1 MEVFTMKTTNEVQT
15 IIPQEQPVQQEAPQI
30 SDNERIISELTA
42 INMNIAQ
49 MFAEQQK
56 HDAQMSKMATDI
68 KSIKTVAVFFLII
81 AIIALFP
88 LFFSIMGS
96 CVKLLY

>member
-1 MEVFTMKTTNEVQT
+1 MKTTNEVQT

-42 INMNIAQ
+42 ININIAQ

-56 HDAQMSKMATDI
+56 HDAQMSKMANDI
-68 KSIKTVAVFFLII
+68 KSIKTVAVFFLILG
-81 AIIALFP
+81 IIAVFP
-88 LFFSIMGS
+88 LFGSVMGA
-96 CVKLLY
+96 CVKLL

>member
-1 MEVFTMKTTNEVQT
+1 MKTTNEVQT
-15 IIPQEQPVQQEAPQI
+15 IITQEQPVQREAPQI

-42 INMNIAQ
+42 INMNIA
-49 MFAEQQK
+49 AILEEQQK
-56 HDAQMSKMATDI
+56 HDAQMSKMANDI

>member
-1 MEVFTMKTTNEVQT
+1 MKITNEVQD
-15 IIPQEQPVQQEAPQI
+15 IIPQEEPVQQEETQV
-30 SDNERIISELTA
+30 SDSEKIISELTA
-42 INMNIAQ
+42 INMNIA
-49 MFAEQQK
+49 AILEEQQK

-88 LFFSIMGS
+88 LFFSIIGS

>member
-1 MEVFTMKTTNEVQT
+1 MKTTNEIQD
-15 IIPQEQPVQQEAPQI
+15 IIPQEEPVQQAAPQI
-30 SDNERIISELTA
+30 SDNEKIISELTA

-56 HDAQMSKMATDI
+56 HDAQMSKMANDI

-88 LFFSIMGS
+88 LFFPIMGS

>member
-1 MEVFTMKTTNEVQT
+1 MKTTNEVQT

-56 HDAQMSKMATDI
+56 HDAQMSKMANDI

-96 CVKLLY
+96 CVKLL

>member
-1 MEVFTMKTTNEVQT
+1 MKTTNEVQT

-49 MFAEQQK
+49 IFAEQQK
-56 HDAQMSKMATDI
+56 HDAQMSKMANDI

>member
-1 MEVFTMKTTNEVQT
+1 MKTTNEVQT

-42 INMNIAQ
+42 ININIAQ

-56 HDAQMSKMATDI
+56 HDAQMSKVANDI

-81 AIIALFP
+81 GIIAMFP
-88 LFFSIMGS
+88 LFGSIMGA
-96 CVKLLY
+96 CVKLL

>member
-1 MEVFTMKTTNEVQT
+1 MKTTNEIQD
-15 IIPQEQPVQQEAPQI
+15 IIPQEEPVQQI
-30 SDNERIISELTA
+30 SDNEKIISELTA

-56 HDAQMSKMATDI
+56 HDVQMSKMANDI

-81 AIIALFP
+81 GIIAMFP
-88 LFFSIMGS
+88 LFGSIMGA
-96 CVKLLY
+96 CVKLL

>member
-1 MEVFTMKTTNEVQT
+1 MKTTNEVQT
-15 IIPQEQPVQQEAPQI
+15 IIPQEQPVQQGAPQI

-56 HDAQMSKMATDI
+56 HDAQMSKMANDI
-68 KSIKTVAVFFLII
+68 KSIKTVAVFFLILG
-81 AIIALFP
+81 IIAMFP
-88 LFFSIMGS
+88 LFGSIMGA
-96 CVKLLY
+96 CVKLL

>member
-1 MEVFTMKTTNEVQT
+1 MKTTNEVQT

-42 INMNIAQ
+42 ININIAQ

-56 HDAQMSKMATDI
+56 HDAQMSKMANDI

>member
-1 MEVFTMKTTNEVQT
+1 MKTTNEVQT

-56 HDAQMSKMATDI
+56 HDAQMSKMANDI
-68 KSIKTVAVFFLII
+68 KSIKTVTVFFLII
-81 AIIALFP
+81 GIIAMFP
-88 LFFSIMGS
+88 LCGSIMGA
-96 CVKLLY
+96 CVDLL

>member
-1 MEVFTMKTTNEVQT
+1 
-15 IIPQEQPVQQEAPQI
+15 
-30 SDNERIISELTA
+30 
-42 INMNIAQ
+42 
-49 MFAEQQK
+49 
-56 HDAQMSKMATDI
+56 MSKMATDI

-88 LFFSIMGS
+88 LFFSIIGS

>member
-1 MEVFTMKTTNEVQT
+1 MKTTNEVQT

-42 INMNIAQ
+42 ININIAQ
-49 MFAEQQK
+49 MFEEQQK
-56 HDAQMSKMATDI
+56 HDAQMSKMANDI

>member
-1 MEVFTMKTTNEVQT
+1 MKTTNEVQT

-56 HDAQMSKMATDI
+56 HDAQMSKMANDI